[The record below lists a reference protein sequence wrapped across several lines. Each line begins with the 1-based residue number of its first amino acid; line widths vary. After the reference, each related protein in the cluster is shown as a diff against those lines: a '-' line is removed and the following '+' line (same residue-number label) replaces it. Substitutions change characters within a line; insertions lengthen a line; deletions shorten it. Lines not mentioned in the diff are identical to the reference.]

1 MRPKATNTTVI
12 YRHISFYTPRPRA
25 QRVAP
30 TSPVFQRVQP
40 NLRSYTPIFYR
51 LFLAFSTF
59 NRIIFFSNSH
69 KKPRS
74 ARCLWKI
81 CGFSRG
87 LRPLKDTAP
96 THAPRRHAPHATHPA
111 QEGNARHAT
120 PTPTRPP
127 CPPHPRRSSWAIPR
141 RRLTLAISQRRKIER
156 RLSNASPS
164 VCRSDPHAAR

>member
-1 MRPKATNTTVI
+1 MWL
-12 YRHISFYTPRPRA
+12 
-25 QRVAP
+25 P
-30 TSPVFQRVQP
+30 TYSLVFQQDLP
-40 NLRSYTPIFYR
+40 EFEIHTPIFYR
-51 LFLAFSTF
+51 LFFVFSK
-59 NRIIFFSNSH
+59 NNNIIFFN
-69 KKPRS
+69 KKIPAPCR